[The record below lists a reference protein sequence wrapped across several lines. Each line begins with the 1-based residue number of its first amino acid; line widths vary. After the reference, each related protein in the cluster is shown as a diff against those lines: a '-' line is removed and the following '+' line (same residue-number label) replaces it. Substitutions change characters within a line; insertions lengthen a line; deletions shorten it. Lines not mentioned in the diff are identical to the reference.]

1 MLGLGLTSEPRGM
14 PSARSPPQKQQQLS
28 PTIQRLP
35 LEKSQSYGSPPTVT
49 VNNATG
55 LKSASMP
62 TPMFN
67 PGHQPTNSASNLP
80 AIAGLADA
88 GPYPTAPKQMAATRT
103 SGGLALPG
111 DGVGMGRPA
120 TNRPA
125 QGLKPPEEVCL
136 ECMMRDRDLADVD
149 VLGEGVWDRESNV
162 AWDELKQREADM
174 LGAMSL
180 DHSISG
186 LSLEDS
192 SSDDASEPSISS
204 PRSQASG
211 LSSEEARR
219 RAVQKKQMREA
230 RRAKRDER
238 DAQIARL
245 GWRGFKWEEGQAG
258 EGFPRGFRGTRPG
271 ALTEKGIKNVLTMY
285 PSSSTLRYQILQGY
299 LRGQYRLILEVRSE
313 AQRLGRYPEPEEPYY
328 PTSPTQSSHE
338 SLALNSVSRRA
349 KARMSVDHVGGALNA
364 PRSLPSGGLHPQTLR
379 PSPSTPAALG
389 QQPAPQ
395 LTRPK
400 SQHFPDREPYQQG
413 RPSLNLN
420 TVPQLRPSH
429 LKGPSSSSVPK
440 QRDSRFEDWSDTEDL
455 WPPASPASGQNLRPF
470 SFAVRAGAGR
480 EGSDGGHSRRSFLGK
495 WGGSVTSLFTGGTHG
510 GSGSM
515 MDMHLGLEMDRR
527 NRTSSV
533 QDFQRAVS
541 VHQMPSPNSRPP
553 TYMSMSRQSVSSSVY
568 LTSAPAEKHLSPS
581 VHSVQPE
588 HRLREPPL
596 PRPRSASATRLTQIS
611 LNDSDLSHAK
621 KKGIKG
627 LLSKMKPKGKK
638 ERRMSQHSPS
648 PRFDEDGGSS
658 DLAPPPPMPFLVKSR
673 ETNRRRS
680 ASSLSQQFMD
690 SQSSLSPPGPPGAI
704 PVQGNRSVSAP
715 LAASSGSGSISPTSS
730 RFERGPQG
738 GDNRRRTDPPPEL
751 PPGAE
756 LFDPRRGS
764 EGYDPRNDPRRGSTM
779 EMLTA
784 SSNGSAPKPII
795 ADTTVYDEPLP
806 LARESVIS
814 VPPNGA
820 APPAQLGGFVPASAQ
835 FRRSKQPSLS
845 SRYSTSSATVPN
857 IETPDPAASP
867 SYLTANGLPLHHAGH
882 AQTPVASPG
891 ITPTAGSAPGQV
903 VNMLPQPAQSSP
915 PGNLSPNRYK
925 NLPPLPPG
933 MAISPGADV
942 YPDLD
947 QQSIS
952 TRASFPDAKRLS
964 TYSANPRSS
973 VISEAPTMHR
983 AALPPSAEYFP
994 TASPRY
1000 HQQAG
1005 QLAPGPGVPMYMP
1018 SPMTDSPSSGGSNG
1032 VLPHQ
1037 MGHPN
1042 APPNA
1047 PWQRHI
1053 QPRPSFDSAHTRY
1066 SAVNPGMPFPL
1077 DPSAMPGGRPTHSM
1091 YINNQASASTGS
1103 FGRFLSRERHIVAN
1117 SAPQTEDKKERRRGI
1132 KSIFSKAR

>member
-1 MLGLGLTSEPRGM
+1 
-14 PSARSPPQKQQQLS
+14 
-28 PTIQRLP
+28 
-35 LEKSQSYGSPPTVT
+35 
-49 VNNATG
+49 
-55 LKSASMP
+55 
-62 TPMFN
+62 
-67 PGHQPTNSASNLP
+67 
-80 AIAGLADA
+80 
-88 GPYPTAPKQMAATRT
+88 
-103 SGGLALPG
+103 
-111 DGVGMGRPA
+111 
-120 TNRPA
+120 
-125 QGLKPPEEVCL
+125 
-136 ECMMRDRDLADVD
+136 
-149 VLGEGVWDRESNV
+149 
-162 AWDELKQREADM
+162 
-174 LGAMSL
+174 
-180 DHSISG
+180 
-186 LSLEDS
+186 
-192 SSDDASEPSISS
+192 
-204 PRSQASG
+204 
-211 LSSEEARR
+211 
-219 RAVQKKQMREA
+219 
-230 RRAKRDER
+230 
-238 DAQIARL
+238 
-245 GWRGFKWEEGQAG
+245 
-258 EGFPRGFRGTRPG
+258 
-271 ALTEKGIKNVLTMY
+271 
-285 PSSSTLRYQILQGY
+285 
-299 LRGQYRLILEVRSE
+299 
-313 AQRLGRYPEPEEPYY
+313 
-328 PTSPTQSSHE
+328 
-338 SLALNSVSRRA
+338 
-349 KARMSVDHVGGALNA
+349 MSVDHVGGALNA
-364 PRSLPSGGLHPQTLR
+364 PRSLPNAGLHPATLR
-379 PSPSTPAALG
+379 QSPSTPAALG
-389 QQPAPQ
+389 QQPVPQ

-400 SQHFPDREPYQQG
+400 SQYFPDREPSPYQQG
-413 RPSLNLN
+413 RPSLNVN
-420 TVPQLRPSH
+420 TAPQLRPSH

-440 QRDSRFEDWSDTEDL
+440 QQRDSRFEDWSDTEDL
-455 WPPASPASGQNLRPF
+455 WPPASPSSGQNLRPF
-470 SFAVRAGAGR
+470 SFAVRAGAAGR

-533 QDFQRAVS
+533 QDFQTRAVS
-541 VHQMPSPNSRPP
+541 VHQMASPNSRPP
-553 TYMSMSRQSVSSSVY
+553 TYMSRQSVSSSVY
-568 LTSAPAEKHLSPS
+568 LTGGAPEKHLSPS

-611 LNDSDLSHAK
+611 LNDSELSHTK

-648 PRFDEDGGSS
+648 PRLDEDAGSS

-680 ASSLSQQFMD
+680 TSSLSQQFMD
-690 SQSSLSPPGPPGAI
+690 SQASLSPPGPPPGAI
-704 PVQGNRSVSAP
+704 PVQGTRSVSAP
-715 LAASSGSGSISPTSS
+715 LAGSSGSGSISPTSS
-730 RFERGPQG
+730 RFERGPQNQN
-738 GDNRRRTDPPPEL
+738 DLMANRRRTDPPPEL

-784 SSNGSAPKPII
+784 SSNGSVPRPII
-795 ADTTVYDEPLP
+795 SADTPVYDEPLP
-806 LARESVIS
+806 LNRDSVI
-814 VPPNGA
+814 PNGA
-820 APPAQLGGFVPASAQ
+820 QAPAAQLTGFVPASAQ

-857 IETPDPAASP
+857 IETPDPASSP
-867 SYLTANGLPLHHAGH
+867 SYLTSNGLPPHLAGV
-882 AQTPVASPG
+882 QTPMASPG
-891 ITPTAGSAPGQV
+891 ITPTAGSSPAQF
-903 VNMLPQPAQSSP
+903 VNMPAQGSP
-915 PGNLSPNRYK
+915 PGSLSPNRYK

-1005 QLAPGPGVPMYMP
+1005 QLAPGPGMMYMP
-1018 SPMTDSPSSGGSNG
+1018 NPMTDSPSSGGHNG
-1032 VLPHQ
+1032 VLPNQ
-1037 MGHPN
+1037 LGHPN
-1042 APPNA
+1042 GPPNP
-1047 PWQRHI
+1047 PWQRQI

-1066 SAVNPGMPFPL
+1066 SAVNPGMPFPM

-1103 FGRFLSRERHIVAN
+1103 FGRFLSRERHIVAA